1 MTEMRLFIP
10 HKVLRRPRLFG
21 LRTFAG
27 MKRGRD
33 QVAKTSEA
41 PMESVNSIPTPALI
55 VDLDSLE
62 WNLQQ
67 MGNLLAEYPNINI
80 RPHAKTHKCAE
91 IAILQQKF
99 FGKRFT
105 GVCCQTVN
113 EVEWMV
119 NGGVTSVLLSNE
131 IYCEEKIRTIV
142 KLSKMPDTSIIVCV
156 DSSELIARYSKEAS
170 RLGANLEVLVEV
182 NVGSN
187 RCGVETVDEA
197 LALAR
202 LVTDAPGLQFSGLQ
216 AYNGHAQHIRALED
230 RKAAIQM
237 YLIRLPL
244 LTNVGH
250 LKKLNQL
257 LMNC

>member
-1 MTEMRLFIP
+1 M
-10 HKVLRRPRLFG
+10 
-21 LRTFAG
+21 
-27 MKRGRD
+27 
-33 QVAKTSEA
+33 
-41 PMESVNSIPTPALI
+41 
-55 VDLDSLE
+55 
-62 WNLQQ
+62 
-67 MGNLLAEYPNINI
+67 
-80 RPHAKTHKCAE
+80 
-91 IAILQQKF
+91 
-99 FGKRFT
+99 
-105 GVCCQTVN
+105 
-113 EVEWMV
+113 
-119 NGGVTSVLLSNE
+119 
-131 IYCEEKIRTIV
+131 
-142 KLSKMPDTSIIVCV
+142 
-156 DSSELIARYSKEAS
+156 
-170 RLGANLEVLVEV
+170 EVLVEV

-202 LVTDAPGLQFSGLQ
+202 CMSCPQLCLISLVVTDAPGLQFSGLQ